1 MFRVMLKI
9 LVILVVAKM
18 LVKVVVLVRVALAL
32 VLEVNRVEEAEVGSL
47 LRSLVLL
54 YSLTL

>member
-1 MFRVMLKI
+1 MLKI

-32 VLEVNRVEEAEVGSL
+32 VLEASRAEEAEVGSL

>member
-32 VLEVNRVEEAEVGSL
+32 VLEASRAEEAEVGSL